1 MTEERETSADP
12 RSARLWPHPVL
23 AAVLGTVALL
33 LFCWPFVRVPRPT
46 LPAAY
51 LHMFGSWAA
60 AIAVLWWISRGFGHG
75 PGGRSGDRDG

>member
-1 MTEERETSADP
+1 MSEERETSAPP

-23 AAVLGTVALL
+23 AGTLGAVALL

-46 LPAAY
+46 LLDAFVHTFA
-51 LHMFGSWAA
+51 SWVA
-60 AIAVLWWISRGFGHG
+60 AIGLLWWISRGFGRT